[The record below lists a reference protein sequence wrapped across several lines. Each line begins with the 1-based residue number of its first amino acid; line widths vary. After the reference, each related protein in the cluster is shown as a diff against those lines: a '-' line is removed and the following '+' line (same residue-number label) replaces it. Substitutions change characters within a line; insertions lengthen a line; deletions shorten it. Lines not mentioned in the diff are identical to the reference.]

1 MKRLY
6 RSQKDRKL
14 AGILGGLG
22 DYFEIDSNV
31 LRLLAVLLFLI
42 SGFFPVLITYIIAWI
57 IIPDENQTTT
67 STGTATTT
75 APRKQDDSADEGRQV
90 KKRSSS
96 RKTSTPKKS

>member
-14 AGILGGLG
+14 AGIFGGLG

-75 APRKQDDSADEGRQV
+75 APRKQEDSADEGRQA

-96 RKTSTPKKS
+96 RKTSTPK

>member
-14 AGILGGLG
+14 AGIFGGLG

-96 RKTSTPKKS
+96 RKTSTPK